1 MLLLKYSKVYVILF
15 LLFRIARLDMSALND
30 GVVLAQS
37 ANQNQNMPDQDS
49 SVDTTAGQ
57 GTQNGEE
64 DDPPI
69 VIRSRR
75 RRQRPI
81 NPAPPLGSLE
91 EDVIEE
97 EREEIGN
104 EEMVLLFPR
113 LVLDRYTDMLNLIE
127 TIIVL

>member
-1 MLLLKYSKVYVILF
+1 
-15 LLFRIARLDMSALND
+15 MSALND
-30 GVVLAQS
+30 GVVLAQTT
-37 ANQNQNMPDQDS
+37 NQNQSMPDQDS
-49 SVDTTAGQ
+49 SVDTTNDQ
-57 GTQNGEE
+57 GTQNDEE

-113 LVLDRYTDMLNLIE
+113 LVLDRYSYSSHFIFSNSDKNLFLII
-127 TIIVL
+127 TIQLFLVD